1 MKINNQ
7 EITSKFFAYD
17 GCHKIYV
24 LENENDIQEAI
35 ETGYLV
41 IAIEHLKKYYYSS
54 CPLRFIDSWNF
65 SKQYVQQ
72 CQDALFED

>member
-17 GCHKIYV
+17 GCHKIYI
-24 LENENDIQEAI
+24 LENENEINEAKEIGYSILDIKN
-35 ETGYLV
+35 
-41 IAIEHLKKYYYSS
+41 LKDYYYSS

-65 SKQYVQQ
+65 SKRYVPQ
-72 CQDALFED
+72 CQDAIFED

>member
-17 GCHKIYV
+17 GCHKIYI
-24 LENENDIQEAI
+24 LENENEINEAKEIGYSILDIKN
-35 ETGYLV
+35 
-41 IAIEHLKKYYYSS
+41 LKDYYYPS

-65 SKQYVQQ
+65 SKRYVPQ
-72 CQDALFED
+72 CQDAIFED